1 MARPYKAGLDYFP
14 LDVDFFT
21 NKKIKNLRRAH
32 GTIGVL
38 TYLNILCRVYSNG
51 YYYRFDD
58 IEELS
63 MDIAEEIA
71 NAQLRSVSTSVT
83 ETINYLVGR
92 GILSQE
98 LFERGII
105 SGEALQEQYVLSAYK
120 AKRQLKMDVH
130 CLVDVN
136 VVIQKSKVNSEEI
149 GVNSEETKVNAENG
163 TQSKVNK
170 INNNNS
176 LSLSAGTRV
185 EPTMV
190 EATRY
195 FEQSGLKKTDALK
208 EAQKF
213 IEFNASRS
221 WDCLKKGT
229 WEQKAENWLD
239 RKAERE
245 AEELFTP
252 WGDL

>member
-38 TYLNILCRVYSNG
+38 TYLNLLCRVYSNG

-163 TQSKVNK
+163 TQSKINK

-176 LSLSAGTRV
+176 LSLSACTRV
-185 EPTMV
+185 EPTIV
-190 EATRY
+190 EAIRY
-195 FEQSGLKKTDALK
+195 FEQIGLKKTDAFK

-229 WEQKAENWLD
+229 WEQTADCWLA
-239 RKAERE
+239 RKEERE
-245 AEELFTP
+245 VEELFTP
-252 WGDL
+252 WGA

>member
-38 TYLNILCRVYSNG
+38 TYLNLLCRVYSNG

-58 IEELS
+58 IDELA

-71 NAQLRSVSTSVT
+71 NAQLRSVATSVT
-83 ETINYLVGR
+83 ETINYLVWR

-176 LSLSAGTRV
+176 LSLGACTRE
-185 EPTMV
+185 EPTIV
-190 EATRY
+190 DIARY
-195 FEQSGLKKTDALK
+195 FENRGLKKTDALK

-229 WEQKAENWLD
+229 WEQTADSWLA
-239 RKAERE
+239 RKEEHEE
-245 AEELFTP
+245 AV
-252 WGDL
+252 

>member
-1 MARPYKAGLDYFP
+1 MARPYKSGLDYFP
-14 LDVDFFT
+14 LDADFFT

-38 TYLNILCRVYSNG
+38 TYLNLLCRVYSNG

-92 GILSQE
+92 GILNQE

-136 VVIQKSKVNSEEI
+136 VVIQKSKVNSEEMA
-149 GVNSEETKVNAENG
+149 VNSEETKVNAEIG
-163 TQSKVNK
+163 TQSKVIK
-170 INNNNS
+170 INNNNYS
-176 LSLSAGTRV
+176 LSLSACARV
-185 EPTMV
+185 EPTLV
-190 EATRY
+190 EAVRY
-195 FEQSGLKKTDALK
+195 FEGSGMKKTEAMREALK
-208 EAQKF
+208 F
-213 IEFNASRS
+213 LEFNDSRS

-229 WEQKAENWLD
+229 WEQTADSWLA
-239 RKAERE
+239 RKEERE
-245 AEELFTP
+245 EEV
-252 WGDL
+252 WY

>member
-14 LDVDFFT
+14 LDADFFT

-38 TYLNILCRVYSNG
+38 TYLNLLCRVYSNG

-71 NAQLRSVSTSVT
+71 NAQLRSVATSVT

-149 GVNSEETKVNAENG
+149 RVNSEETKVNAENG

-170 INNNNS
+170 NNNNNS
-176 LSLSAGTRV
+176 LSLGACTRV
-185 EPTMV
+185 EPTIV
-190 EATRY
+190 DIARY

-213 IEFNASRS
+213 IEYNASRS

-229 WEQKAENWLD
+229 WEQTADNWLA
-239 RKAERE
+239 RKEERE
-245 AEELFTP
+245 EAV
-252 WGDL
+252 

>member
-21 NKKIKNLRRAH
+21 NNKKIKNLRRAH

-38 TYLNILCRVYSNG
+38 TYLNLLCKVYSNG

-136 VVIQKSKVNSEEI
+136 VVIQKRKVNSEEI
-149 GVNSEETKVNAENG
+149 GVNSEETKINAEIG

-176 LSLSAGTRV
+176 LYLSACARV
-185 EPTMV
+185 EPTIV
-190 EATRY
+190 DIARY

-229 WEQKAENWLD
+229 WEQTAKSWLA
-239 RKAERE
+239 RKEEHEE
-245 AEELFTP
+245 AV
-252 WGDL
+252 

>member
-14 LDVDFFT
+14 LDTDFFT

-38 TYLNILCRVYSNG
+38 TYLNLLCRVYSNG

-176 LSLSAGTRV
+176 LSLSAGARV
-185 EPTMV
+185 EPTIV
-190 EATRY
+190 DAARY

-229 WEQKAENWLD
+229 WKQTAENWLA
-239 RKAERE
+239 RKEERE
-245 AEELFTP
+245 VE
-252 WGDL
+252 